1 MEKNLGEAPEATKIS
16 KALMEKL
23 AAAIAPPPG
32 LGDRR
37 PQNRAV
43 LDWVQSVSQLTQPE
57 NIFWC
62 DGSEKEND
70 FLLGEAR
77 RRNVVVKLNEQKVPH
92 SYLHRSNPNDVARVE
107 QFTFICT
114 PTQEEAGP
122 TNNWTEPAEMYE
134 KLHLL
139 LKGAMR
145 GRTMFVVPY
154 IMGPANSPLT
164 KVGFEITDSIY
175 VVLSMRIMTRMGEVA
190 VKRLGDDSRA
200 EWNRGVHSLL
210 DLNPERRFIVHFP
223 QDNAIISVG
232 SGYGGN
238 VLLSKKCFA
247 LRIGSYLARKQGWMA
262 EHMLILGVESPEG
275 KKHYVAA
282 AFPSACGK
290 TNFAMLIPPKHF
302 AGWRVTT
309 VGDDIAW
316 MQIRDG
322 RLWAVNPE
330 NGYFGVVP
338 GTSYKSNPNA
348 MRSIEHD
355 TIYTNV
361 ALTDDGDVW
370 WEGKD
375 GAPPAHAID
384 WRGNDWTPSS
394 KEKAAHPNSRFATPM
409 RHNPALDPHVE
420 DGSGVPISAMIFGG
434 RRSNTMPLVFQAFD
448 WEHGVYLGAT
458 MASETTAAATGAVG
472 QVRRDPM
479 AMLPFCGYNIGDY
492 FRHWLEVGKRLTNPP
507 LIFNVNWFRKS
518 ADGKFL
524 WPGFGEN
531 MRVLKWIIDRCENRA
546 DAGESPIGRVPSAQ
560 DLDLNELE
568 GVSDEQMET
577 LLAINPEEWRMEL
590 VGHANFFES
599 LGGVVPDELLKQRA
613 KLAERFS

>member
-1 MEKNLGEAPEATKIS
+1 MRN
-16 KALMEKL
+16 
-23 AAAIAPPPG
+23 IAPAISPPAG
-32 LGDRR
+32 IGDRK
-37 PQNRAV
+37 PANQAV
-43 LDWVQSVSQLTQPE
+43 LDWVQDVAKLTQPA

-62 DGSEKEND
+62 DGSDRENA
-70 FLLGEAR
+70 FLIEQSLQQ
-77 RRNVVVKLNEQKVPH
+77 NVLIKLNEKKVPR

-114 PTQEEAGP
+114 PTKEEAGP
-122 TNNWTEPAEMYE
+122 TNNWSEPAEMYL
-134 KLHLL
+134 KLQTM

-145 GRTMFVVPY
+145 GRTMFVIPY
-154 IMGPANSPLT
+154 IMGPADSLLT
-164 KVGFEITDSIY
+164 KVGFEITDSKY
-175 VVLSMRIMTRMGEVA
+175 VVLSMRIMTRMGDVA
-190 VKRLGDDSRA
+190 IKRLGDDANA

-210 DLNPERRFIVHFP
+210 DVDPTRRFICHFP

-238 VLLSKKCFA
+238 VLLSKKCLA
-247 LRIGSYLARKQGWMA
+247 LRIGSYLARKQGWLA
-262 EHMLILGVESPEG
+262 EHMLILGVESREG

-302 AGWRVTT
+302 AGWKVTT

-322 RLWAVNPE
+322 RLSAVNPE

-348 MRSIEHD
+348 MKSIEHD
-355 TIYTNV
+355 TLYTNV

-384 WRGNDWTPSS
+384 WRGNDWTPDS

-409 RHNPALDPHVE
+409 GNNPVLDPDVE
-420 DGSGVPISAMIFGG
+420 KGEGVPISAIIFGG
-434 RRSNTMPLVFQAFD
+434 RRSDTMPLVFQAFD
-448 WEHGVYLGAT
+448 WNHGVYLGAT
-458 MASETTAAATGAVG
+458 MASETTAAAAGAVG

-492 FRHWLEVGKRLTNPP
+492 FRHWIEIGKRLTNPP
-507 LIFNVNWFRKS
+507 LIFNVNWFRKGK
-518 ADGKFL
+518 DRKFL
-524 WPGFGEN
+524 WPGFGDN
-531 MRVLKWIIDRCENRA
+531 MRVLKWIIDRCEKSGGA
-546 DAGESPIGRVPSAQ
+546 VESPIGWLPSPHDVDLA
-560 DLDLNELE
+560 DLDVEHKCIVEIL
-568 GVSDEQMET
+568 GIDH
-577 LLAINPEEWRMEL
+577 EEWKKEL
-590 VGHANFFES
+590 AGHQNFFES
-599 LGGVVPDELLKQRA
+599 LGGVVPEELLKQREQ
-613 KLAERFS
+613 LAARFKQ